1 MMSQNV
7 NQLRK
12 ESEKCLVTHEKFKDF
27 IGYKAKVEEAK
38 KEAELE
44 LSRSLSK
51 GRQVQGKSQTP
62 KKNHEISQERRVN
75 SAQEMNLSGRGQPA
89 HQLSMSFKMTQPL
102 EMVPKEGD
110 ILQ

>member
-1 MMSQNV
+1 MMAQNV

-27 IGYKAKVEEAK
+27 IGYKVKVEEAK
-38 KEAELE
+38 KEAEAAE

-62 KKNHEISQERRVN
+62 KKNHEIS
-75 SAQEMNLSGRGQPA
+75 
-89 HQLSMSFKMTQPL
+89 
-102 EMVPKEGD
+102 
-110 ILQ
+110 

>member
-44 LSRSLSK
+44 LSK